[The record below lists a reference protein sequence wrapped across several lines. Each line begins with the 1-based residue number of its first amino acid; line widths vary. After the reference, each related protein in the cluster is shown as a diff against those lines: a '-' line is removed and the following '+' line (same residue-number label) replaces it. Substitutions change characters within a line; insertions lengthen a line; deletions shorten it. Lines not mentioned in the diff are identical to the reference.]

1 MDHPIAR
8 PARTTPADPA
18 LAAVQSAT
26 GASSFSV
33 PAYSAKA
40 SCHLSKAPASPQHKR
55 KPRPGWKATI
65 VRSESFAELRRIQ
78 KSTRDPVIDLSYLAD
93 ACVEL
98 ALELGAERIVQRA
111 IASFGS
117 VRPTP

>member
-1 MDHPIAR
+1 MDRPVAR
-8 PARTTPADPA
+8 PARTPPADPA
-18 LAAVQSAT
+18 LAAVD
-26 GASSFSV
+26 
-33 PAYSAKA
+33 PAADS
-40 SCHLSKAPASPQHKR
+40 LPVASPQQRR

>member
-1 MDHPIAR
+1 MDRPVAR
-8 PARTTPADPA
+8 PARTPPADPA
-18 LAAVQSAT
+18 LAAVDPAADTSSA
-26 GASSFSV
+26 
-33 PAYSAKA
+33 
-40 SCHLSKAPASPQHKR
+40 ASPQQRR

>member
-1 MDHPIAR
+1 MLH
-8 PARTTPADPA
+8 
-18 LAAVQSAT
+18 VGESN
-26 GASSFSV
+26 GV
-33 PAYSAKA
+33 PFLVMPL
-40 SCHLSKAPASPQHKR
+40 LSGETLQER
-55 KPRPGWKATI
+55 IERPGARLDLRTHDG
-65 VRSESFAELRRIQ
+65 VHPRLGVVDVVPFVPLAETSL
-78 KSTRDPVIDLSYLAD
+78 D

>member
-1 MDHPIAR
+1 MDRPVAR
-8 PARTTPADPA
+8 PSRAPTAD
-18 LAAVQSAT
+18 AAPSGATSA
-26 GASSFSV
+26 
-33 PAYSAKA
+33 
-40 SCHLSKAPASPQHKR
+40 ASPQHSR

-111 IASFGS
+111 IASFG
-117 VRPTP
+117 VTHTTP

>member
-1 MDHPIAR
+1 MDRPVAR
-8 PARTTPADPA
+8 PARTPPADPA
-18 LAAVQSAT
+18 LAAVDPAAD
-26 GASSFSV
+26 AS
-33 PAYSAKA
+33 PA
-40 SCHLSKAPASPQHKR
+40 ASPQQRR
-55 KPRPGWKATI
+55 KPRPGWKA
-65 VRSESFAELRRIQ
+65 SFAELRRIQ

>member
-1 MDHPIAR
+1 MDRPIAR
-8 PARTTPADPA
+8 PARSTPACPA
-18 LAAVQSAT
+18 SAAAHAAAD
-26 GASSFSV
+26 AS
-33 PAYSAKA
+33 PA
-40 SCHLSKAPASPQHKR
+40 ASPQHKR

-111 IASFGS
+111 IASFGN
-117 VRPTP
+117 VRTTA

>member
-1 MDHPIAR
+1 MDQPVAR
-8 PARTTPADPA
+8 PARTPPADPA
-18 LAAVQSAT
+18 LAAADPAAD
-26 GASSFSV
+26 ASS
-33 PAYSAKA
+33 A
-40 SCHLSKAPASPQHKR
+40 ASPQQRR

-78 KSTRDPVIDLSYLAD
+78 KSTRDPAIDLSYLAD

-111 IASFGS
+111 IASFRS

>member
-1 MDHPIAR
+1 MDRPVAR
-8 PARTTPADPA
+8 PARTPPADPA
-18 LAAVQSAT
+18 LAAADPAADATSA
-26 GASSFSV
+26 
-33 PAYSAKA
+33 
-40 SCHLSKAPASPQHKR
+40 ASPQQRR

-65 VRSESFAELRRIQ
+65 IRSESFAELRRIQ
-78 KSTRDPVIDLSYLAD
+78 KSTRDTVIDLSYLAD

>member
-1 MDHPIAR
+1 MDRPVAR
-8 PARTTPADPA
+8 PARAPTAD
-18 LAAVQSAT
+18 AAPSGATSA
-26 GASSFSV
+26 
-33 PAYSAKA
+33 
-40 SCHLSKAPASPQHKR
+40 ASPHHSR

-111 IASFGS
+111 IASFG
-117 VRPTP
+117 VTHTTP

>member
-1 MDHPIAR
+1 MNHPILR
-8 PARTTPADPA
+8 PAPTLSEER
-18 LAAVQSAT
+18 AAEPPQGVTAIRPSAY
-26 GASSFSV
+26 
-33 PAYSAKA
+33 PHAK
-40 SCHLSKAPASPQHKR
+40 R
-55 KPRPGWKATI
+55 RVRPGWKATI

>member
-1 MDHPIAR
+1 MDRSVAR
-8 PARTTPADPA
+8 SVRTPPADPA
-18 LAAVQSAT
+18 LAAVDLVAD
-26 GASSFSV
+26 AS
-33 PAYSAKA
+33 PA
-40 SCHLSKAPASPQHKR
+40 ASPQQRR

-98 ALELGAERIVQRA
+98 ALELGAQRIVQRA

>member
-1 MDHPIAR
+1 MDRPVAR
-8 PARTTPADPA
+8 PARAPTADAA
-18 LAAVQSAT
+18 LPGATSA
-26 GASSFSV
+26 
-33 PAYSAKA
+33 
-40 SCHLSKAPASPQHKR
+40 ASPQHSR

-78 KSTRDPVIDLSYLAD
+78 KSTKDPVIDLSYLAD

-111 IASFGS
+111 IASFG
-117 VRPTP
+117 VTHTTP

>member
-1 MDHPIAR
+1 MDRPVAR
-8 PARTTPADPA
+8 PARTPPADPA
-18 LAAVQSAT
+18 LAAVD
-26 GASSFSV
+26 
-33 PAYSAKA
+33 PAADTSPA
-40 SCHLSKAPASPQHKR
+40 ASPQQRR

-98 ALELGAERIVQRA
+98 ALELGAQRIVQRA

>member
-1 MDHPIAR
+1 MDRPVAR
-8 PARTTPADPA
+8 PSRPEPAGTSGGKAAAAPA
-18 LAAVQSAT
+18 EMSA
-26 GASSFSV
+26 
-33 PAYSAKA
+33 
-40 SCHLSKAPASPQHKR
+40 ASPQRKR
-55 KPRPGWKATI
+55 KPRPGWTATI
-65 VRSESFAELRRIQ
+65 VRARSFAELRRIQ

>member
-1 MDHPIAR
+1 MDQPVAR
-8 PARTTPADPA
+8 PAR
-18 LAAVQSAT
+18 SAT
-26 GASSFSV
+26 ADHAPAAAHAASAA
-33 PAYSAKA
+33 PSA
-40 SCHLSKAPASPQHKR
+40 ASPQHKR

-65 VRSESFAELRRIQ
+65 VRSKSFAELRRIQ

-111 IASFGS
+111 IASFGN
-117 VRPTP
+117 VRTTP

>member
-1 MDHPIAR
+1 MNHPILR
-8 PARTTPADPA
+8 PAPTFSEER
-18 LAAVQSAT
+18 AAEPPQGATAIRPSAY
-26 GASSFSV
+26 
-33 PAYSAKA
+33 PHAK
-40 SCHLSKAPASPQHKR
+40 R
-55 KPRPGWKATI
+55 RVRPGWKATI